1 MQVTEKL
8 KAIWLIKR
16 DFRLHDNEPLFIAAS
31 ESDEALPVYCFETL
45 VYEGPDWGRFH
56 SYACKSALTALRK
69 NLRHH
74 QSDLYICHGDLLR
87 QLEYLKKVYN
97 FSSIHAHQETG
108 LSHTFARDK
117 ALAIWCKSNQVSFI
131 EYKTNGVVRNL
142 RSRDNWEREF
152 KQYIQQPT
160 LPIPGDLALS
170 QSIKDVA
177 KKTAFPT
184 DTSLGIVGFKKKLPH
199 ITERN
204 AHKTLND
211 FLTETGSS
219 YRGGISS
226 MNTAPSRC
234 SRISYD
240 LAWGTMSLR
249 TAIKKTEA
257 RRVAVKQLNLEKKWE
272 ASLRAF
278 KSRLYWHSHFIQ
290 KLETQVEMEF
300 VPQNSIYADTL
311 PVCEGEEL
319 ARRLYAWKTGTTG
332 FPSIDAAMRYYQKNG
347 WLNFRS
353 RAMIVSFACHAL
365 RIPWQVIVYELAVFM
380 MDYVP
385 GIHVPQVQMQAGVTG
400 TNVIRVYSPTKQ
412 MTEKD
417 PDAIFIHSQIPE
429 LKSFTAKE
437 IFSFEENKLGK
448 YPRPIIN
455 FKQETKIMKDVLYGL
470 KKTPKGR
477 VESRRVYQLHGS
489 RSKVRRS

>member
-1 MQVTEKL
+1 VTDKPN
-8 KAIWLIKR
+8 AIWLIKR
-16 DFRLHDNEPLFIAAS
+16 DFRLFDNQPLTTAVS
-31 ESDEALPVYCFETL
+31 ESAEVLPVYCFETL

-74 QSDLYICHGDLLR
+74 QSDLYICHGDLLQ
-87 QLEYLKKVYN
+87 QLEGLQKTYN
-97 FSSIHAHQETG
+97 FSVIYAHQETG
-108 LSHTFARDK
+108 LHHTLMRDK
-117 ALAIWCKSNQVSFI
+117 ALALWCKSNQVAFR

-142 RSRDNWEREF
+142 SSRDNWEREF
-152 KQYIQQPT
+152 KQYIQQPI
-160 LPIPGDLALS
+160 LSIPKELSLS
-170 QSIKDVA
+170 QSTKDVA
-177 KKTAFPT
+177 KKTVFPT
-184 DTSLGIVGFKKKLPH
+184 DTVLKIVGFKKKLPN
-199 ITERN
+199 ITEGN
-204 AHKTLND
+204 AHKTLKE
-211 FLTETGSS
+211 FLTLTGSS

-234 SRISYD
+234 SRLSYD
-240 LAWGTMSLR
+240 LAWGTLSLR
-249 TAIKKTEA
+249 TAIKMTEA
-257 RRVAVKQLNLEKKWE
+257 RQVAAKQLNLDIKWE
-272 ASLRAF
+272 GSLRAF

-300 VPQNSIYADTL
+300 VPQNSIYVDTL

-319 ARRLYAWKTGTTG
+319 AKRLRAWKSGTTG
-332 FPSIDAAMRYYQKNG
+332 FPSIDAAIRYYQKYG

-365 RIPWQVIVYELAVFM
+365 RIPWQIIVYELAVFM

-412 MTEKD
+412 MIEKD

-429 LKSFTAKE
+429 LKAFTAAE
-437 IFSFEENKLGK
+437 IFSFEEKTLGK
-448 YPRPIIN
+448 YPRPIID

-470 KKTPKGR
+470 KKTPEAKA
-477 VESRRVYQLHGS
+477 ESRRVYQLHGS
-489 RSKVRRS
+489 RSRVKRS